1 MSNGKFVVDFSF
13 LQKTKITSK
22 TITIE
27 RTPSK
32 DINMM
37 VIVSDE
43 IVCDEIVSDG
53 NGIEDVDG
61 EEGEDGEDGEDEGKE
76 GEEYD
81 ADATSPIVAYRVG
94 KIKIGDVVGSFFS

>member
-43 IVCDEIVSDG
+43 IVSDG
-53 NGIEDVDG
+53 NGVEGVDCEVG
-61 EEGEDGEDGEDEGKE
+61 EEGEDEGKE

>member
-37 VIVSDE
+37 VIVCDE
-43 IVCDEIVSDG
+43 IVCDG
-53 NGIEDVDG
+53 NGVEDVDCEVG
-61 EEGEDGEDGEDEGKE
+61 EEGEDEGKE
-76 GEEYD
+76 GEEYE

>member
-1 MSNGKFVVDFSF
+1 VVDLSF

-37 VIVSDE
+37 VIVCDEIVSDE
-43 IVCDEIVSDG
+43 IVCDG
-53 NGIEDVDG
+53 NGVEGVDV
-61 EEGEDGEDGEDEGKE
+61 EDGEDGGKE

>member
-1 MSNGKFVVDFSF
+1 VDFSF

-43 IVCDEIVSDG
+43 IVSDG
-53 NGIEDVDG
+53 NGIEDV
-61 EEGEDGEDGEDEGKE
+61 DGEDEGKE

-94 KIKIGDVVGSFFS
+94 KIKIGDIVGSFFS

>member
-1 MSNGKFVVDFSF
+1 VVDFSF

-37 VIVSDE
+37 VIV
-43 IVCDEIVSDG
+43 CDEIVSDG
-53 NGIEDVDG
+53 NGVEGVDVVDC
-61 EEGEDGEDGEDEGKE
+61 EVGEDGEDEGKE

>member
-1 MSNGKFVVDFSF
+1 MVDFSF

-32 DINMM
+32 DINMI
-37 VIVSDE
+37 VIVCDE
-43 IVCDEIVSDG
+43 IVCDEIVCDG
-53 NGIEDVDG
+53 NGVEGVDCEVG
-61 EEGEDGEDGEDEGKE
+61 EEGEDEGKE
-76 GEEYD
+76 GEEYE

>member
-1 MSNGKFVVDFSF
+1 MDFSF

-37 VIVSDE
+37 VIVCDEIVSDEIVSDE
-43 IVCDEIVSDG
+43 IVCDG
-53 NGIEDVDG
+53 NGVEEVDVVDCEVG
-61 EEGEDGEDGEDEGKE
+61 EEGEDGGKE

>member
-1 MSNGKFVVDFSF
+1 
-13 LQKTKITSK
+13 
-22 TITIE
+22 
-27 RTPSK
+27 
-32 DINMM
+32 MM

-43 IVCDEIVSDG
+43 IVCDEIVREEGDG
-53 NGIEDVDG
+53 VEDVDVVDC
-61 EEGEDGEDGEDEGKE
+61 EVGEDGEDEGKE

>member
-37 VIVSDE
+37 VIV
-43 IVCDEIVSDG
+43 CDEIVSDG
-53 NGIEDVDG
+53 NGVEDVDVVDCEVGEEG
-61 EEGEDGEDGEDEGKE
+61 EEGEDEGRE

>member
-1 MSNGKFVVDFSF
+1 MVDFSF

-37 VIVSDE
+37 VIVCDEIVSDE
-43 IVCDEIVSDG
+43 IVCDEIVCDG
-53 NGIEDVDG
+53 NGVEDVDG
-61 EEGEDGEDGEDEGKE
+61 EEGEDGGKE

>member
-1 MSNGKFVVDFSF
+1 
-13 LQKTKITSK
+13 
-22 TITIE
+22 
-27 RTPSK
+27 
-32 DINMM
+32 MM
-37 VIVSDE
+37 VIVCDE

-53 NGIEDVDG
+53 NGVEGVDVVDC
-61 EEGEDGEDGEDEGKE
+61 EEGEDGGKE

>member
-43 IVCDEIVSDG
+43 IVSDG
-53 NGIEDVDG
+53 NGVEDVEVVDC
-61 EEGEDGEDGEDEGKE
+61 EVGEDGEDEGRE

>member
-37 VIVSDE
+37 VIV
-43 IVCDEIVSDG
+43 CDEIVSDG
-53 NGIEDVDG
+53 NGVEDVDG
-61 EEGEDGEDGEDEGKE
+61 E
-76 GEEYD
+76 
-81 ADATSPIVAYRVG
+81 
-94 KIKIGDVVGSFFS
+94 

>member
-1 MSNGKFVVDFSF
+1 M
-13 LQKTKITSK
+13 KTRKRRKITSK

-37 VIVSDE
+37 VIVCDEIVSDE
-43 IVCDEIVSDG
+43 IVCDEIVCDG
-53 NGIEDVDG
+53 NGVEDVDG
-61 EEGEDGEDGEDEGKE
+61 EEGGKE

>member
-1 MSNGKFVVDFSF
+1 VVDFSF

-37 VIVSDE
+37 VIVCDE
-43 IVCDEIVSDG
+43 IVCDG
-53 NGIEDVDG
+53 NGVEDVDV
-61 EEGEDGEDGEDEGKE
+61 EEGGKE

>member
-1 MSNGKFVVDFSF
+1 MSNGKFVVDLSF

-32 DINMM
+32 DINM
-37 VIVSDE
+37 IV
-43 IVCDEIVSDG
+43 IVCDEIVCDG
-53 NGIEDVDG
+53 NGVEGVDCEVG
-61 EEGEDGEDGEDEGKE
+61 EEGEDEGKE
-76 GEEYD
+76 GEEYE

>member
-1 MSNGKFVVDFSF
+1 VVDLSF

-37 VIVSDE
+37 VIV
-43 IVCDEIVSDG
+43 CDEIVSGEIVCDG
-53 NGIEDVDG
+53 NGVEDVDC
-61 EEGEDGEDGEDEGKE
+61 EEGEDGGKE

>member
-1 MSNGKFVVDFSF
+1 MVDFSF

-32 DINMM
+32 DINMI
-37 VIVSDE
+37 VIVCDE
-43 IVCDEIVSDG
+43 IVCDEIVCDEIVCDG
-53 NGIEDVDG
+53 NGVEGVDCEVG
-61 EEGEDGEDGEDEGKE
+61 EEGEDEGKE
-76 GEEYD
+76 GEEYE

>member
-1 MSNGKFVVDFSF
+1 VVDFSF

-37 VIVSDE
+37 VIVCDEIVSDE
-43 IVCDEIVSDG
+43 IVCDG
-53 NGIEDVDG
+53 NGVEDVDV
-61 EEGEDGEDGEDEGKE
+61 EEGGKE

>member
-43 IVCDEIVSDG
+43 IVSDG
-53 NGIEDVDG
+53 NGVEDVDVVDC
-61 EEGEDGEDGEDEGKE
+61 EVGEDGEDEGRE